1 MVAIPPPAADTA
13 ETAAERGEIPRSTA
27 TSSTSGASPPPLR
40 LRHSL
45 AARITGLVLLVLVA
59 TGVAS
64 LLLVRQLRALQASFD
79 LLTIVYVEFNK
90 DLTVA
95 YRQSAR
101 ISVRIE
107 STNERLLS
115 ASEETILAEALEARS
130 DQVQQA
136 RAVLEDAL
144 AHPER
149 IGGDQA
155 TGPLLSLQTSL
166 TRLEDL
172 VAQTAAQ
179 QLADVLVDVRTQ
191 NAISDLFRRL
201 DDQVS
206 RAILDLGSRVRD
218 NERDTERMIAM
229 ATAAIAL
236 LGLAA
241 ALGVIWTVRPLR
253 RLALGVRQ
261 LGRGDWAQRVAAG
274 SEGGDEVSQLAR
286 EFNQMAD
293 ALQERERRLIRG
305 ERLAAVGQL
314 AAQVTHEIRNPLSSV
329 ALNVELLEDEIASAS
344 PEARQLLAKITA
356 EIDRLTGIT
365 EDYLGFVRR
374 KNPDRAPLDLA
385 AELNALLDF
394 MAEELAAAGVTVVRD
409 IRPAWVLGD
418 AGQLRQ
424 AFMNLLRNAREAL
437 AELAPPAN
445 PLGDLLDE
453 EAGEATDP
461 PDHGRTAAGPPAPA
475 RPRVTVRLTRED
487 GRVRAV
493 VADNG
498 PGLAVAADEAEHIFE
513 AFFTRK
519 PQGTGLGL
527 SIVQQI
533 VQDHEGSV
541 RVASTGPDGTAFEI
555 VLPACDP
562 PPPSVSSPGPMPSQ
576 RALVVVAA
584 AGLLSGCN
592 FIFNPANSDDVIRC
606 KNATECEQ
614 DELFAEVLSTKRVDA
629 ACKAPQSGSGN
640 FTAAKNNLV
649 CSVIDKAS
657 VSCDIANFGAE
668 TPVRMAYEEA
678 VEKSTSLY
686 NSPCTD
692 KLGTLGCPPKAGACD
707 VGEVNDFEVCDD
719 GSGKFPLFAPSMELF
734 AQDIADQHC
743 RSYFCD
749 DNFVCNGNKQCVRC
763 DDGDDLGDGACAE
776 MAVNGKVSTIYIDND
791 CDEGDVSNA
800 DKTRFG
806 DVVVPPPAP

>member
-1 MVAIPPPAADTA
+1 MV
-13 ETAAERGEIPRSTA
+13 
-27 TSSTSGASPPPLR
+27 
-40 LRHSL
+40 
-45 AARITGLVLLVLVA
+45 LVLVA
-59 TGVAS
+59 TSVAS
-64 LLLVRQLRALQASFD
+64 LLLIRQLRALQASFD

-101 ISVRIE
+101 IGARTE
-107 STNERLLS
+107 LTNERMLS
-115 ASEETILAEALEARS
+115 ATEETNLAEALETRS

-136 RAVLEDAL
+136 RAVLDDAL

-149 IGGDQA
+149 IGGDA
-155 TGPLLSLQTSL
+155 VTGPLLSLQTSL
-166 TRLEDL
+166 ARLEDL

-179 QLADVLVDVRTQ
+179 RPADVLADVRTQ
-191 NAISDLFRRL
+191 NAINDLFRRL

-206 RAILDLGSRVRD
+206 RAILDLGSQVRD

-229 ATAAIAL
+229 AALAIAL

-274 SEGGDEVSQLAR
+274 NQSGDEVSQLAR
-286 EFNQMAD
+286 EFNQMAA

-305 ERLAAVGQL
+305 ERLAAIGQL

-344 PEARQLLAKITA
+344 PETRQLLAKITA

-374 KNPDRAPLDLA
+374 KNPERAPLDLA
-385 AELNALLDF
+385 AELHNLLDF
-394 MAEELAAAGVTVVRD
+394 MASELATAGVAVTRD
-409 IRPAWVLGD
+409 IQPAWVLGD

-437 AELAPPAN
+437 AGTAAQN
-445 PLGDLLDE
+445 PLGDLLDAE
-453 EAGEATDP
+453 DLATSEAP
-461 PDHGRTAAGPPAPA
+461 PPSDRAQPAAAGQ
-475 RPRVTVRLTRED
+475 PRVIVRLAREAD
-487 GRVRAV
+487 RVRAV

-533 VQDHEGSV
+533 VQDHEGAV
-541 RVASTGPDGTAFEI
+541 RVASTGPEGTAFEI

-562 PPPSVSSPGPMPSQ
+562 PGPSVSSPGPMPSP
-576 RALVVVAA
+576 RALIVVVAA
-584 AGLLSGCN
+584 AGLLSSGCN
-592 FIFNPANSDDVIRC
+592 FIFNPAKSDDVIRC
-606 KNATECEQ
+606 KNVTECETN
-614 DELFAEVLSTKRVDA
+614 DLFADVLATERIDA
-629 ACKAPQSGSGN
+629 SCKAPNVGGGITSS
-640 FTAAKNNLV
+640 KNNLV
-649 CSVIDKAS
+649 CSTVDKAS
-657 VSCDIANFGAE
+657 VSCDAALFPEDTPLFTAFNSTAE
-668 TPVRMAYEEA
+668 NIYAM
-678 VEKSTSLY
+678 S
-686 NSPCTD
+686 CTAD
-692 KLGTLGCPPKAGACD
+692 KKGTNGCPSLNGNCD
-707 VGEVNDFEVCDD
+707 SGDAPNQFDVCDD
-719 GSGKFPLFAPSMELF
+719 GSGKYPFADPTT
-734 AQDIADQHC
+734 APARQDVLDQHC

-749 DNFVCNGNKQCVRC
+749 DSFVCSNNKCVRC
-763 DDGDDLGDGACAE
+763 DDDDDAVPGEGACADLALFGKRSSIYTDVE
-776 MAVNGKVSTIYIDND
+776 DQCPDASDVDETKFGAVV
-791 CDEGDVSNA
+791 EA
-800 DKTRFG
+800 
-806 DVVVPPPAP
+806 PPAP

>member
-1 MVAIPPPAADTA
+1 VVAIPPLKADAA
-13 ETAAERGEIPRSTA
+13 ETVAGRGEIPRSTA

-45 AARITGLVLLVLVA
+45 AARITALVVLVLVA
-59 TGVAS
+59 TGIAS

-101 ISVRIE
+101 IGVRVE

-115 ASEETILAEALEARS
+115 ASEETILAEALETRS

-136 RAVLEDAL
+136 KAVLEDAL

-155 TGPLLSLQTSL
+155 VGPLLSLQTSL
-166 TRLEDL
+166 ARLEEL
-172 VAQTAAQ
+172 VTQTAGQ
-179 QLADVLVDVRTQ
+179 RLPDVLVDVRTQ
-191 NAISDLFRRL
+191 NAINDLFRRL

-229 ATAAIAL
+229 ATAMIAL

-274 SEGGDEVSQLAR
+274 NEGGDEVSQLAR

-329 ALNVELLEDEIASAS
+329 ALNVELLEDEITSAS
-344 PEARQLLAKITA
+344 PEARQLLAKITT

-385 AELNALLDF
+385 AELHALLDF
-394 MAEELAAAGVTVVRD
+394 
-409 IRPAWVLGD
+409 
-418 AGQLRQ
+418 Q

-437 AELAPPAN
+437 AELAPPPN
-445 PLGDLLDE
+445 PLGDLLDPE
-453 EAGEATDP
+453 DDP
-461 PDHGRTAAGPPAPA
+461 PDHGRTAAGPPAPG

-562 PPPSVSSPGPMPSQ
+562 PPPSVSSPGPMPSH

-614 DELFAEVLSTKRVDA
+614 DDLFAEVLSTKRVDA

-657 VSCDIANFGAE
+657 VSCDIAAFDAT
-668 TPVRMAYEEA
+668 TPVNMAYEEA
-678 VEKSTSLY
+678 MEKSTSLY

-719 GSGKFPLFAPSMELF
+719 GSGKFPLFAPNAELF
-734 AQDIADQHC
+734 GQDIADQHC

-749 DNFVCNGNKQCVRC
+749 DNFVCNRNKQCVRC
-763 DDGDDLGDGACAE
+763 DDSDDIDDLGDGACAE

-800 DKTRFG
+800 DKTQFG
-806 DVVVPPPAP
+806 EVVVPPPAP

>member
-1 MVAIPPPAADTA
+1 VVAIPPSASGPRGPAGSS
-13 ETAAERGEIPRSTA
+13 EPEIPRSSA
-27 TSSTSGASPPPLR
+27 TPSPEATSPPPLR

-45 AARITGLVLLVLVA
+45 AARITALVVLVLVA

-90 DLTVA
+90 DLTDA

-101 ISVRIE
+101 IGVRIE
-107 STNERLLS
+107 LTNERLVS
-115 ASEETILAEALEARS
+115 ATEETNLAEALETRS

-136 RAVLEDAL
+136 RAVFDDAL

-149 IGGDQA
+149 IGGEPA
-155 TGPLLSLQTSL
+155 LAPLVSLQASL

-179 QLADVLVDVRTQ
+179 RPIDVLADVRTQ
-191 NAISDLFRRL
+191 NNINDLFRRL

-206 RAILDLGSRVRD
+206 RAILDLGTRVRE

-229 ATAAIAL
+229 ATLAIAL
-236 LGLAA
+236 LGLVA

-253 RLALGVRQ
+253 RLALGVRR

-274 SEGGDEVSQLAR
+274 NQSGDEVSQLAR
-286 EFNQMAD
+286 EFNLMAA

-305 ERLAAVGQL
+305 ERLAAIGQL

-374 KNPDRAPLDLA
+374 KNPERVPLDLA
-385 AELNALLDF
+385 AELHSLLDF
-394 MAEELAAAGVTVVRD
+394 MASELATAGIAVVRD
-409 IRPAWVLGD
+409 LQQPVWVLGD
-418 AGQLRQ
+418 PGQLRQ

-437 AELAPPAN
+437 AGAAADN
-445 PLGDLLDE
+445 PLGDLL
-453 EAGEATDP
+453 AGEAPEDP
-461 PDHGRTAAGPPAPA
+461 PDRAQPAAGQPC
-475 RPRVTVRLTRED
+475 VTVRLAREGD
-487 GRVRAV
+487 RVRAV

-541 RVASTGPDGTAFEI
+541 RVASTGPQGTSFEI

-562 PPPSVSSPGPMPSQ
+562 PPPSVSSPGPMPSH
-576 RALVVVAA
+576 RALLVVAA

-592 FIFNPANSDDVIRC
+592 FILNPANSDEVTRC

-614 DELFAEVLSTKRVDA
+614 NDKFAGILANERTDA
-629 ACKAPQSGSGN
+629 ACKAPATGSGS
-640 FTAAKNNLV
+640 FTSAKNNLV
-649 CSVIDKAS
+649 CSIVDKAS
-657 VSCDIANFGAE
+657 VSCDAE
-668 TPVRMAYEEA
+668 AFPEDAPLRIKYEEA
-678 VEKSTSLY
+678 TAQPSVYLCPATAK
-686 NSPCTD
+686 
-692 KLGTLGCPPKAGACD
+692 GTTGCPSLNGNCDDPKAKP
-707 VGEVNDFEVCDD
+707 NDFDICDD
-719 GSGKFPLFAPSMELF
+719 GSGAFPFAEPTADLV
-734 AQDIADQHC
+734 AQDVLDQHC

-749 DNFVCNGNKQCVRC
+749 DNFVCNANKKCVRC
-763 DDGDDLGDGACAE
+763 RDIDPDETDMIGDGACVDFAL
-776 MAVNGKVSTIYIDND
+776 AGKVSSIYLDNG
-791 CDEGDVSNA
+791 CDDDSVSDA
-800 DKTRFG
+800 DETKFG
-806 DVVVPPPAP
+806 AVVVAP

>member
-1 MVAIPPPAADTA
+1 MVAIPPSHGLTSPA
-13 ETAAERGEIPRSTA
+13 ELEIPRSSA
-27 TSSTSGASPPPLR
+27 TPSLEVTSPPPLR

-45 AARITGLVLLVLVA
+45 AARITALVVLVLVA
-59 TGVAS
+59 TGIAS

-90 DLTVA
+90 DLTIA

-101 ISVRIE
+101 IGVRIE
-107 STNERLLS
+107 LTNERLIS
-115 ASEETILAEALEARS
+115 ATEESNLAEALETRS

-136 RAVLEDAL
+136 RAVLDDAL

-149 IGGDQA
+149 IGGEQA
-155 TGPLLSLQTSL
+155 LAPLVSLQTAL

-179 QLADVLVDVRTQ
+179 RPVDVLADVRTQ
-191 NAISDLFRRL
+191 NNINDLFRRL

-206 RAILDLGSRVRD
+206 RAILDLGTRVRD

-229 ATAAIAL
+229 ATLAIAI
-236 LGLAA
+236 LGLVA

-274 SEGGDEVSQLAR
+274 NQSGDEVSQLAR
-286 EFNQMAD
+286 EFNLMAA

-305 ERLAAVGQL
+305 ERLAAIGQL

-374 KNPDRAPLDLA
+374 KNPERVPLDLA
-385 AELNALLDF
+385 AELHSLLDF
-394 MAEELAAAGVTVVRD
+394 MASELTTAGVAVARD
-409 IRPAWVLGD
+409 LQQPVWVLGD

-437 AELAPPAN
+437 AGAAPDN
-445 PLGDLLDE
+445 PLGDLLDA
-453 EAGEATDP
+453 EAPDDP
-461 PDHGRTAAGPPAPA
+461 PDRAQPAAADQPC
-475 RPRVTVRLTRED
+475 VTVRLAREGD
-487 GRVRAV
+487 RVRAV

-533 VQDHEGSV
+533 VQDHEGAV
-541 RVASTGPDGTAFEI
+541 RVASTGPQGTSFEI

-562 PPPSVSSPGPMPSQ
+562 PPPSVSSPGPMPSH
-576 RALVVVAA
+576 RALLVVAA
-584 AGLLSGCN
+584 AGLLSAGCN
-592 FIFNPANSDDVIRC
+592 FILNPANSDEVTRC

-614 DELFAEVLSTKRVDA
+614 NDKFAGILANERTDA
-629 ACKAPQSGSGN
+629 ACKAPATGSGS
-640 FTAAKNNLV
+640 FTSAKNNLV
-649 CSVIDKAS
+649 CSIVDKAS
-657 VSCDIANFGAE
+657 VSCDAE
-668 TPVRMAYEEA
+668 AFAEDAPLRVKYEEA
-678 VEKSTSLY
+678 KAQGSVYLCPANLKGVT
-686 NSPCTD
+686 
-692 KLGTLGCPPKAGACD
+692 GCPSLNGNCDDPKAKP
-707 VGEVNDFEVCDD
+707 NDFDICDD
-719 GSGKFPLFAPSMELF
+719 GSGVFPFAEPTADLL
-734 AQDIADQHC
+734 AQDVLDQHC

-749 DNFVCNGNKQCVRC
+749 DNFVCNANKKCVRC
-763 DDGDDLGDGACAE
+763 RDIDKDETDQIGDGACVDFALQGKLSSIYRD
-776 MAVNGKVSTIYIDND
+776 NGCDDDSVSD
-791 CDEGDVSNA
+791 A
-800 DKTRFG
+800 DDTKFG
-806 DVVVPPPAP
+806 AVVVAP

>member
-1 MVAIPPPAADTA
+1 MV
-13 ETAAERGEIPRSTA
+13 
-27 TSSTSGASPPPLR
+27 
-40 LRHSL
+40 
-45 AARITGLVLLVLVA
+45 LVLVA
-59 TGVAS
+59 TSVAS
-64 LLLVRQLRALQASFD
+64 LLLIRQLRALQASFD

-101 ISVRIE
+101 IGARTE
-107 STNERLLS
+107 LTNERMLS
-115 ASEETILAEALEARS
+115 AIEETLLAEALETRS

-136 RAVLEDAL
+136 RAVLDDAL

-149 IGGDQA
+149 IGGDA
-155 TGPLLSLQTSL
+155 VTGPLLSLQSSL
-166 TRLEDL
+166 ARLEDL

-179 QLADVLVDVRTQ
+179 KPVDVLADVRTQ
-191 NAISDLFRRL
+191 NAINDLFRRL

-206 RAILDLGSRVRD
+206 RAILDLGSQVRD

-229 ATAAIAL
+229 AALAIAL
-236 LGLAA
+236 LGLGA

-274 SEGGDEVSQLAR
+274 NQSGDEVSQLAR

-305 ERLAAVGQL
+305 ERLAAIGQL

-344 PEARQLLAKITA
+344 PETRQLLAKITA

-374 KNPDRAPLDLA
+374 KNPERAPLDLA
-385 AELNALLDF
+385 AELHNLLDF
-394 MAEELAAAGVTVVRD
+394 MASELASAGVAVTRD
-409 IRPAWVLGD
+409 IQPAWVLGD

-437 AELAPPAN
+437 TGTAAQN
-445 PLGDLLDE
+445 PLGDLLDADDLATS
-453 EAGEATDP
+453 EAP
-461 PDHGRTAAGPPAPA
+461 PPSDQAPSAVKPDQAPSAVKPDQAPSAVRPDQAGSAVRSDLSDRAQPAAAGQ
-475 RPRVTVRLTRED
+475 PRVIVRLARE
-487 GRVRAV
+487 GERVRAV

-533 VQDHEGSV
+533 VQDHDGAV
-541 RVASTGPDGTAFEI
+541 RVASTGPGGTAFEI

-562 PPPSVSSPGPMPSQ
+562 PGPSVSSPGPMPSP
-576 RALVVVAA
+576 RALIVVVAA
-584 AGLLSGCN
+584 AGLLSSGCN
-592 FIFNPANSDDVIRC
+592 FIFNPAKSDDVIRC
-606 KNATECEQ
+606 KNATECETN
-614 DELFAEVLSTKRVDA
+614 DVFADVLATERVDA
-629 ACKAPQSGSGN
+629 SCKAPVSGTGN
-640 FTAAKNNLV
+640 ISSSKNNLV
-649 CSVIDKAS
+649 CSTVDKAS
-657 VSCDIANFGAE
+657 VSCDATLFPE
-668 TPVRMAYEEA
+668 DTPLFTAFNA
-678 VEKSTSLY
+678 ATSTVYTS
-686 NSPCTD
+686 SCTAD
-692 KLGTLGCPPKAGACD
+692 KKGTNGCPSLNGNCD
-707 VGEVNDFEVCDD
+707 SGDAPNQFDVCDD
-719 GSGKFPLFAPSMELF
+719 GSGKYPFADPSKVPTG
-734 AQDIADQHC
+734 QDVLDQHC
-743 RSYFCD
+743 RSFFCD
-749 DNFVCNGNKQCVRC
+749 DSFVCSKNKCIRC
-763 DDGDDLGDGACAE
+763 DDDDDAVPGEGACADL
-776 MAVNGKVSTIYIDND
+776 ALYGKRSTIYTDVED
-791 CDEGDVSNA
+791 QCPDASDVDET
-800 DKTRFG
+800 KFG
-806 DVVVPPPAP
+806 KVVEAPPTP